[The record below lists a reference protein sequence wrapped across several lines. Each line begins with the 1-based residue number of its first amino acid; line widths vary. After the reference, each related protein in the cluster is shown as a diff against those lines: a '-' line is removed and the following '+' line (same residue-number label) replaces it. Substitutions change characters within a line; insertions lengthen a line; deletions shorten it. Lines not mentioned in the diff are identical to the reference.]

1 MRKCTKG
8 LWIRRVIVVLILVLP
23 LLFSPQMEELWECRI
38 CCYVSDRHVSG
49 DAKGT
54 QMVTTDPHVFTNAKK
69 GWQ

>member
-1 MRKCTKG
+1 MKG

-23 LLFSPQMEELWECRI
+23 LLFYPQMEELWECHI
-38 CCYVSDRHVSG
+38 CRYVSDRRVSG

-54 QMVTTDPHVFTNAKK
+54 RMVTTDPHVFTNAKK